1 MNKFRLS
8 LGVFFIISLF
18 FNVLK
23 AQEAD
28 TAKQAEGYVF
38 TEKVRLKC
46 TPPKNQFR
54 SGTCWSYSAMGMLE
68 AELIRTGK
76 GEYDLSEAFIV
87 YHTYS
92 QKAVDYVRW
101 NGKINFSA
109 GGAFHDV
116 IAVIEQFGIV
126 PNSQYNGL
134 VIGEKNFVHAEMD
147 NVLKSY
153 VETIVK
159 NPNKKLT
166 PVWHQGFNGILDA
179 YIGKL
184 PTDFDYQGKK
194 YTPVSFAQ
202 SLGLKWSDYRD
213 FTSFIHHPY
222 YEDFILEIPDNWM
235 LATAYNVPLDD
246 LIAIIDEALDNGYTV
261 AWGSDVSEKGFSW
274 KNGVAVVPDEDNPD
288 ISGTDRERW
297 EKLSDK
303 DKTEEL
309 YKFDKPVKEK
319 EITPQM
325 RQEAFDNYQT
335 TDDHGMLIVG
345 RAFDQ
350 NGTKYYIVKNSWGG
364 IDDHKY
370 GGYFY
375 ASETFVRYKTTD
387 IMVNINALSKD
398 LKKKI
403 KL

>member
-1 MNKFRLS
+1 MNKYRLS
-8 LGVFFIISLF
+8 LWAFFILSLSVS
-18 FNVLK
+18 VLK
-23 AQEAD
+23 AQENE
-28 TAKQAEGYVF
+28 TEKKPEGYIF
-38 TEKVRLKC
+38 TEDVRLKC

-54 SGTCWSYSAMGMLE
+54 SGTCWCYSTIGMLE

-76 GEYDLSEAFIV
+76 GEYDLSEAFVV
-87 YHTYS
+87 YHAYS
-92 QKAVDYVRW
+92 QKAIDYVRW
-101 NGKINFSA
+101 NGSLNFAA

-116 IAVIEQFGIV
+116 IAMIEQYGIV
-126 PNSQYNGL
+126 PNKQYNGL
-134 VIGEKNFVHAEMD
+134 VIGEKNFVHGEMD

-153 VETIVK
+153 VETIIK

-166 PVWHQGFNGILDA
+166 PVWHQGYTGVLDA

-184 PTDFDYQGKK
+184 PSDFEHQGKK
-194 YTPVSFAQ
+194 FTPVSFAQ
-202 SLGLKWSDYRD
+202 NLGLKWSDYRD
-213 FTSFIHHPY
+213 FTSFIHHPF
-222 YEDFILEIPDNWM
+222 YEDFIMEIPDNWM
-235 LATAYNVPLDD
+235 FGKAYNVPLDD
-246 LIAIIDEALDNGYTV
+246 LIAIIDESLNHGYTV

-274 KNGVAVVPDEDNPD
+274 KNGVAIIPDEENPD
-288 ISGTDRERW
+288 ISGTDREHW

-319 EITPQM
+319 IITQQM

-335 TDDHGMLIVG
+335 TDDHGMLIIG

-350 NGTKYYIVKNSWGG
+350 NGTKYYIVKNSWGN
-364 IDDHKY
+364 DKHKY
-370 GGYFY
+370 DGYFY

>member
-8 LGVFFIISLF
+8 LAVFFVLSLII
-18 FNVLK
+18 NVLK

-28 TAKQAEGYVF
+28 TTKQAEGYIF
-38 TEKVRLKC
+38 TEDVRLKC

-54 SGTCWSYSAMGMLE
+54 SGTCWSYSGMGMLE

-76 GEYDLSEAFIV
+76 GEYNLSEAFIV
-87 YHTYS
+87 YHAYS

-101 NGKINFSA
+101 GGKINFSA
-109 GGAFHDV
+109 GGAFHD
-116 IAVIEQFGIV
+116 ITAVIEQFGIV
-126 PNSQYNGL
+126 PNAQYNGL
-134 VIGEKNFVHAEMD
+134 VIGEENFVHNEMD
-147 NVLKSY
+147 AVLSTY
-153 VETIVK
+153 VETIIK

-166 PVWHQGFNGILDA
+166 PVWHQGFTGILDA
-179 YIGKL
+179 YIGKI
-184 PTDFDYQGKK
+184 PTDFEYQGKK

-213 FTSFIHHPY
+213 FTSFIHHPF

-235 LATAYNVPLDD
+235 LGTAYNVPLDD
-246 LIAIIDEALDNGYTV
+246 LIAIIDGALDNGYTV

-288 ISGTDRERW
+288 ISGTDRDRW
-297 EKLSDK
+297 EKLSSK

-319 EITPQM
+319 EITEQM

-387 IMVNINALSKD
+387 IMVNINAISKD